1 MVKKFLKIL
10 GVVLIVLVTAIYF
23 SYDYWL
29 EKELRYRLS
38 EIINK
43 DPNRLYQYY
52 FSELNIH
59 LMDGSVDLKGIIIQP
74 SDDAFDSLMS
84 ETNQLRFILQLN
96 MEEIELNGFEITEF
110 IKTGNIIVESI
121 IISKP
126 QFEYFFHPDKKQAE
140 HATPLSNVFS
150 ENFKSAEI
158 GKFLLN
164 NAEIKI
170 IDQTK
175 SGPTTT
181 VHHLNIELTKAR
193 MDSITLQSY
202 MPIAHEKLSINA
214 AGISID
220 AGKLFSITS
229 DSIFFDVQAKS
240 FGLKNFQIKPKYN
253 QKNFTKLYEEQKQWF
268 AIKLDSLVLNHI
280 NIDAWI
286 NTGHLEVGKIEVIA
300 PNVALYKDKSKPP
313 PPFKK
318 KSLPASAI
326 QAIPWVLE
334 IDSVLIKNGYISIS
348 ETSALTG
355 EDSHLS
361 FNELNGLLT
370 NFTNVSSDTEESSI
384 MELNATTLVQ
394 NKAFTSILMQFDL
407 TSSID
412 KFTVQGSVGSVDG
425 SAFNSVLEPMMGV
438 KVTGGIINSLK
449 FEFTAD
455 DSLST
460 GTVDMDYE
468 KVKLEI
474 FNEKSDKKTKK
485 GFMSFAANTIIK
497 TNNRGGSPNYLQ
509 GVIHTTRVQEKD
521 VWPYLWHSIQVG
533 LVSTLVPITNTKEDK
548 KLQKEVKR
556 EMRKEKKANK

>member
-1 MVKKFLKIL
+1 MLKRILKIL
-10 GVVLIVLVTAIYF
+10 AGVIIVGIVALYF

-74 SDDAFDSLMS
+74 SEGAFDSLMS
-84 ETNQLRFILQLN
+84 ETNQLRFILQIN

-110 IKTGNIIVESI
+110 IKTGNIIVESLVI
-121 IISKP
+121 TKP
-126 QFEYFFHPDKKQAE
+126 QIEYFFHPGKKQAK

-150 ENFKSAEI
+150 KNFKTAELD
-158 GKFLLN
+158 KFFIN
-164 NAEIKI
+164 NAEIKVV
-170 IDQTK
+170 DQTK

-202 MPIAHEKLSINA
+202 MPFEHEKLSINA
-214 AGISID
+214 AGITID

-229 DSIFFDVQAKS
+229 DSIFFDVQDKS

-268 AIKLDSLVLNHI
+268 AIKLDSLVINHI
-280 NIDAWI
+280 NIDTFVT
-286 NTGHLEVGKIEVIA
+286 TGHLDVGKIEVIV
-300 PNVALYKDKSKPP
+300 PNIALYKDKSKPP
-313 PPFKK
+313 SQFKK
-318 KSLPASAI
+318 KLLPASAI
-326 QAIPWVLE
+326 ISIPWVLE

-355 EDSHLS
+355 QDSHLS
-361 FNELNGLLT
+361 FNDLNGLLT
-370 NFTNVSSDTEESSI
+370 NFTNDPSNMMESSI
-384 MELNATTLVQ
+384 MQLNATTLVQ
-394 NKAFTSILMQFDL
+394 NKALTSILMQFDL
-407 TSSID
+407 TDPND

-425 SAFNSVLEPMMGV
+425 STFNSVLEPMMGV
-438 KVTGGIINSLK
+438 KVTGGIINSLE
-449 FEFTAD
+449 FSFTAN

-468 KVKLEI
+468 KIKLEI
-474 FNEKSDKKTKK
+474 LNENSDKKTKK
-485 GFMSFAANTIIK
+485 GFMTFAANTAIK
-497 TNNRGGSPNYLQ
+497 SNNNTGQSNYLQ
-509 GVIHTTRVQEKD
+509 GIINTTREQEKD
-521 VWPYLWHSIQVG
+521 VWPYLWHSIQAG
-533 LVSTLVPITNTKEDK
+533 LVSTLAPFTNTKEAK
-548 KLQKEVKR
+548 QQQKEVRK
-556 EMRKEKKANK
+556 EMREKKK